1 MNVNDY
7 TNDDLLKIIGFDTDS
22 DYQPSVYLINSK
34 IDSLIVKMQQEGKG
48 NFVSF
53 FENIRLKLLSNNE
66 EEDEEDEEQE
76 EDEEDEDED
85 EDDEDEDEDDEDE
98 DDEEQEE
105 QEDEEQE
112 DEEQEDEDEETKDV
126 KEFLNRDNTKNATQI
141 FNIDTRFRSEYY
153 NTLSTSFTFE
163 LPEIQKNVVS
173 IRLASIEMPITYY
186 SVSNTL
192 GNNSMLILSND
203 QSYNDTTSITQV
215 DDASYNFITDTSTYP
230 YVCDD
235 VPGDFKNS
243 VTKKAWL
250 TYLPD
255 GNYDLAL
262 SNISNTEKIIN
273 DAISLS
279 IPGVIDNKGRFAKFT
294 NPDNNHW
301 LNNNYITTN
310 NAASLQQQFITDI
323 SAIITQTITDISD
336 NVDFDI
342 ADLSSS
348 TIQSIIA
355 ATIATNNARRE
366 AITGT
371 DTITPNYHFK
381 CSIDKVSKKTV
392 FAGVYDSS
400 SNKYNPKKIS
410 GFMFNVDSKGN
421 LDTNTNIQTKL
432 GWTLGYRG
440 AEYIIGSEEP
450 SSVNIDTPITSVS
463 EGVPFLSGSRYCFLS
478 VNEYANNSRPSF
490 LVAYNNS
497 TMSDNILA
505 RISLTGSTNNLGSR
519 DSGFTHTSNRTR
531 EYFSP
536 VDIKRLT
543 INLYDEYGRIIDL
556 NNMDWSFTL
565 AIEKKLN

>member
-34 IDSLIVKMQQEGKG
+34 IDSLIVKMQQEGKRD
-48 NFVSF
+48 FVSF

-85 EDDEDEDEDDEDE
+85 EDDEDEDD
-98 DDEEQEE
+98 EE

-173 IRLASIEMPITYY
+173 MRLASIEMPITYY

-192 GNNSMLILSND
+192 GNNSMLIVSND
-203 QSYNDTTSITQV
+203 LSYDETKTITDV
-215 DDASYNFITDTSTYP
+215 DHASYQFITDTSTYP
-230 YVCDD
+230 YTCEGVEE
-235 VPGDFKNS
+235 GFASS
-243 VTKKAWL
+243 VIKKAWL
-250 TYLPD
+250 THLPD

-262 SNISNTEKIIN
+262 SNISNTAKIVN

-279 IPGVIDNKGRFAKFT
+279 IPGVIDDKGRFAKFK
-294 NPDNNHW
+294 NPDNDHW
-301 LNNNYITTN
+301 LNNYSEGIGAIN
-310 NAASLQQQFITDI
+310 N
-323 SAIITQTITDISD
+323 
-336 NVDFDI
+336 DFK
-342 ADLSSS
+342 
-348 TIQSIIA
+348 
-355 ATIATNNARRE
+355 
-366 AITGT
+366 
-371 DTITPNYHFK
+371 Y
-381 CSIDKVSKKTV
+381 SIDSVSKKSS
-392 FAGVYDSS
+392 FSSVYVSS
-400 SNKYNPKKIS
+400 LNHNLKKIS
-410 GFMFNVDSKGN
+410 GFIFNVDSKGN

-432 GWTLGYRG
+432 GWTLGFRG
-440 AEYIIGSEEP
+440 AEYILGNVEP
-450 SSVNIDTPITSVS
+450 SSIGVTTPIASVS
-463 EGVPFLSGSRYCFLS
+463 EGIPFLSGSRYCFFSL
-478 VNEYANNSRPSF
+478 NEYANNSRPSF

-497 TMSDNILA
+497 TMGDNILA

>member
-7 TNDDLLKIIGFDTDS
+7 TNNDLLKIIGFDTDT
-22 DYQPSVYLINSK
+22 DYEPSVYLINTK
-34 IDSLIVKMQQEGKG
+34 IDSLIVKMQQEGKRD
-48 NFVSF
+48 FVSF

-66 EEDEEDEEQE
+66 ED
-76 EDEEDEDED
+76 DEEDEDED
-85 EDDEDEDEDDEDE
+85 EEDEEDE
-98 DDEEQEE
+98 EEE
-105 QEDEEQE
+105 QEDEEDEQEEEEGEE
-112 DEEQEDEDEETKDV
+112 DEEDEGEEDGPQESKDV
-126 KEFLNRDNTKNATQI
+126 NEFLNRDNTRNATQI

-173 IRLASIEMPITYY
+173 MRLASIEMPITYY

-203 QSYNDTTSITQV
+203 QSYNNTETINNV
-215 DDASYNFITDTSTYP
+215 VDASYQIITDTSTYP
-230 YVCDD
+230 YVCSP
-235 VPGDFKNS
+235 VQSDFKNS

-250 TYLPD
+250 THLPD

-279 IPGVIDNKGRFAKFT
+279 IPGVIDDKGRFAKFKD
-294 NPDNNHW
+294 PSNNHW
-301 LNNNYITTN
+301 LNNY
-310 NAASLQQQFITDI
+310 SQDI
-323 SAIITQTITDISD
+323 SAVS
-336 NVDFDI
+336 NDFRY
-342 ADLSSS
+342 
-348 TIQSIIA
+348 SI
-355 ATIATNNARRE
+355 E
-366 AITGT
+366 
-371 DTITPNYHFK
+371 
-381 CSIDKVSKKTV
+381 SVSKKSV
-392 FAGVYDSS
+392 FSGVYDSS
-400 SNKYNPKKIS
+400 LNIHVNPKKIS
-410 GFMFNVDSKGN
+410 SFMFNVDSKGN

-432 GWTLGYRG
+432 GWTLGFRG
-440 AEYIIGSEEP
+440 AKYILGNVEP
-450 SSVNIDTPITSVS
+450 SSIDVNTPIASVS
-463 EGVPFLSGSRYCFLS
+463 EGIPFLSGTRYCFFSL
-478 VNEYANNSRPSF
+478 NDYANNSRPSF

-497 TMSDNILA
+497 TMDNNILA

-543 INLYDEYGRIIDL
+543 MNLYDEYGRIIDL

>member
-53 FENIRLKLLSNNE
+53 FENIRLKLLSINE
-66 EEDEEDEEQE
+66 EEDEEDEE
-76 EDEEDEDED
+76 DEEQ
-85 EDDEDEDEDDEDE
+85 EDEDEDDEDE
-98 DDEEQEE
+98 DDE
-105 QEDEEQE
+105 D
-112 DEEQEDEDEETKDV
+112 DEEQEDEDEEDEEDEAQETKDV
-126 KEFLNRDNTKNATQI
+126 KEFLNRDNTRNATQI

-173 IRLASIEMPITYY
+173 MRLASIEMPITYY

-203 QSYNDTTSITQV
+203 QSYNETTTITDV
-215 DDASYNFITDTSTYP
+215 NDASYQIITDTSTYP
-230 YVCDD
+230 YTCND
-235 VPGDFKNS
+235 VDNS
-243 VTKKAWL
+243 FANGVTKKAWL
-250 TYLPD
+250 THLPD

-279 IPGVIDNKGRFAKFT
+279 IPGVIDDNGRFAKFRD
-294 NPDNNHW
+294 PSNNDW
-301 LNNNYITTN
+301 LNNNYEKTDDKE
-310 NAASLQQQFITDI
+310 SLQERFRADI
-323 SAIITQTITDISD
+323 SAIITQTIRDISD
-336 NVDFDI
+336 NDDI
-342 ADLSSS
+342 NISDLSSS

-355 ATIATNNARRE
+355 ATIATNNARTE

-440 AEYIIGSEEP
+440 AEYIIGSDEP
-450 SSVNIDTPITSVS
+450 SSINIYTPITSVS

-497 TMSDNILA
+497 TMGDNILA

-543 INLYDEYGRIIDL
+543 IKLYDEYGRIIDL